1 MRSRGAV
8 EGVVTL
14 GHGGGGRL
22 THELVARHFGAGAAA
37 GARLDDAARLDVPG
51 ARLAFTTD
59 SFVVTPR
66 FFPGGDIGRLAV
78 CGTVNDLACM
88 GARPVALSVAVV
100 IEEGLREEELARV
113 AQSMAATCDEAGVRV
128 VTGDTKVVERGSADG
143 LFINTS
149 GVGVVREGIELSG
162 SGARP
167 GDAVLVTGPVGEHG
181 LAVMVARHGL
191 ASLRGI
197 ESDCAPLWDLAERLL
212 EGVGDAVHVLR
223 DPTRGGLAA
232 SLNEIAEQS
241 RVRVALDLPSGI
253 VTGAVGGACELL
265 GLDPLTLASEG
276 RLVVVVEEAACE
288 LALSVLRGHPLGRHS
303 MRIGQVVDGSG
314 LARVTLATV
323 LGTERVLDMPT
334 GESLP
339 RIC

>member
-1 MRSRGAV
+1 V
-8 EGVVTL
+8 VDGVVTL

-37 GARLDDAARLDVPG
+37 GARLDDAARLDVAD

-88 GARPVALSVAVV
+88 GARPVALSAAVV
-100 IEEGLREEELARV
+100 IEEGLAEEELARV
-113 AQSMAATCDEAGVRV
+113 AQSMSAACDEAGVRV

-143 LFINTS
+143 LFITTS

-162 SGARP
+162 SGARA
-167 GDAVLVTGPVGEHG
+167 GDAVLVSGPVGQHG

-191 ASLRGI
+191 ASLHGI
-197 ESDCAPLWDLAERLL
+197 ESDCAPLWGLVERLL
-212 EGVGDAVHVLR
+212 EEVGGAVHVLR

-241 RVRVALDLPSGI
+241 QVRVVLDVPSGI

-276 RLVVVVEEAACE
+276 RLVVVVDGAACE
-288 LALSVLRGHPLGRHS
+288 QALSVLRAHPQGRGS
-303 MRIGQVVDGSG
+303 IQIGQVVDGG
-314 LARVTLATV
+314 GAARVTLATV

-334 GESLP
+334 GELLP

>member
-1 MRSRGAV
+1 MRSRGVV

-22 THELVARHFGAGAAA
+22 TQELVARHFGVGAAA
-37 GARLDDAARLDVPG
+37 GASLDDAARVDVQG
-51 ARLAFTTD
+51 TRLAFTTD

-66 FFPGGDIGRLAV
+66 LFPGGDIGRLAV

-100 IEEGLREEELARV
+100 IEEGLAEEELARV
-113 AQSMAATCDEAGVRV
+113 AQSMAAACDEAGVRV
-128 VTGDTKVVERGSADG
+128 VTGDTKVVERHSADG

-149 GVGVVREGIELSG
+149 GVGLVREGIELSA

-167 GDAVLVTGPVGEHG
+167 GDAVLISGPVGEHG

-191 ASLRGI
+191 ASLRGV
-197 ESDCAPLWDLAERLL
+197 ESDCAPLWNLVETLL
-212 EGVGDAVHVLR
+212 EEVGDAVHVLR

-232 SLNEIAEQS
+232 ALNEIAEQS
-241 RVRVALDLPSGI
+241 QVGVTLDVPAGL
-253 VTGAVGGACELL
+253 VTDAVGGACELL

-276 RLVVVVEEAACE
+276 RVVAMVEEAACE
-288 LALSVLRGHPLGRHS
+288 RALSVLRGHPLGRHA
-303 MRIGQVVDGSG
+303 MRIGEVVDGG
-314 LARVTLATV
+314 GAARVTLATV

-334 GESLP
+334 GELLP

>member
-1 MRSRGAV
+1 VRG
-8 EGVVTL
+8 GLVTL

-22 THELVARHFGAGAAA
+22 THELVARHFGAGVAA
-37 GARLDDAARLDVPG
+37 GAALDDAARLDVLG

-88 GARPVALSVAVV
+88 GARPLALSVGAV
-100 IEEGLREEELARV
+100 IEEGLAEEELARV
-113 AQSMAATCDEAGVRV
+113 AQSMSAACAEAGVRV

-149 GVGVVREGIELSG
+149 GVGLVRDGIELSG
-162 SGARP
+162 RAARP
-167 GDAVLVTGPVGEHG
+167 GDAVLLTGPVGAHG

-197 ESDCAPLWDLAERLL
+197 ESDCAPLWSLVEALL
-212 EGVGDAVHVLR
+212 EEVGGAAHVLR

-232 SLNEIAEQS
+232 TLNEIAEQS
-241 RVRVALDLPSGI
+241 QVAVALDGRSDMVAEPVS
-253 VTGAVGGACELL
+253 GACELL

-276 RLVVVVEEAACE
+276 RLVAMVEPAACE
-288 LALSVLRGHPLGRHS
+288 GALAALRAHPLGRHAT
-303 MRIGQVVDGSG
+303 RIGEVVDGG
-314 LARVTLATV
+314 GAARVTLATV
-323 LGTERVLDMPT
+323 LGTERVLDMPA
-334 GESLP
+334 GELLP